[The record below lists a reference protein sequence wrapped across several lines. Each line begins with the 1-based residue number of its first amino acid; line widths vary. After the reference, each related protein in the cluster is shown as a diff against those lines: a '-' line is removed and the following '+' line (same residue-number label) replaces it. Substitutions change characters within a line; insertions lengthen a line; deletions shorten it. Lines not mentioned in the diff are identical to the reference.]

1 MKKHLLILA
10 SLVFG
15 IGQLFA
21 DDVTFSFSDLNASLP
36 QGGKKVN
43 VPYTWTV
50 SPGHVSATIAKLD
63 GTEGTMNIAAKQN
76 LKGYTLT
83 VTVAGEGKLNNA
95 KFTGIEKTLGNV
107 TVNTGAYTTSGTSG
121 TWETSEEGTKS
132 VTFTTTD
139 NFTIQEFKVNYT
151 PDKNFTPEEPDNSPI
166 IPVTTESIDTYE
178 GNDPYVLDLSDGK
191 VYVLNN
197 LGEYERYGVYV
208 KTNTLTIAQPT
219 GNKKI
224 DYIATDADH
233 NAYINTGYIH
243 TANTRI
249 VADVEITA
257 ENGDWNA
264 IFGSRKGGGGG
275 ATNALAYFWRAGGSN
290 KGMYK
295 RNVNE
300 IFGRDQATANDAPL
314 NTPITINADG
324 TTVTLSKKDGEI
336 FSTITTND
344 GCSEGINPLFI
355 FDLSTE
361 NGRADNSRSKMKLYG
376 FQIYENGEL
385 VRDYQPIV
393 TPEGVGGLEDKTGNG
408 KTLFAEEGSFALSSD
423 AGSAGVSVYEGK
435 IVYNTTDGN
444 VYKYNGSGWVNLGK
458 RTLTPIAD
466 ENYKNLNNWVTNEG
480 HMGIFR
486 GKWQETSNGYKI
498 QPYVG
503 ESGHEP
509 LMIKVPLEVEADY
522 NFSFTSSWGAYNSW
536 HSVEMHAFVC
546 NFWDLGTTESGLG
559 ITGSVLA
566 TQAFPFAGGTNVP
579 FSLDFTADRA
589 EQTLLFQFGD
599 VNDNDPS
606 FWFEFNNLLVQKYGY
621 PEAYRVA
628 NPYGALLDALINEVE
643 AATLNTTEPILAEL
657 TTALEAAKAAT
668 ELSGVEL
675 EEIYAQKAALE
686 ALQAAYN
693 KAKAIDTKDLVATIA
708 FAKAEGI
715 NTADA
720 EEFLATGTDNG
731 VKDNLLRILRS
742 KRKLNAAQQFKVD
755 ANMVQGSEPAEGEY
769 YLLNVG
775 TGLFLNTTADWGT
788 HIAIDNPGMLIKLV
802 QDGTGNDELPA
813 FRISGN
819 GWSGLNWQEE
829 YWDKNGEHKSAFRP
843 VDGKENV
850 YYWNVF
856 DNFEWHFVYDVTDN
870 ECDGGTQYWNALQK
884 RQKAPAD
891 YAEDLNT
898 QWKLVTKEQLTAALS
913 KATNSEPVDATFL
926 INNPNFIKNGGQDV
940 RRGWEGVGGVMSA
953 DRDPWYVIEYYMC
966 DVNLKQTIEGLPA
979 GKYQVSVHGFY
990 RDGGSD
996 YEAEKVG
1003 NGEELVD
1010 NAFLVAYTDEA
1021 NKVSTALP
1029 HPTDEAGKLPGIG
1042 DFRNGVEGAFA
1053 NWPWQANEFFQ
1064 TGLYKATTS
1073 VIEVGQDGKLTIGV
1087 ESTFNGVEGSWV
1099 VVDNFRLTYLG
1110 ATAAETVT
1118 IGEALYATY
1127 VAPVDVDFT
1136 GTEVSA
1142 FAAQAKDGYVHL
1154 EPVTTVPAGTAV
1166 VVKADA
1172 AGTYNVNTTTGAS
1185 LGATKNE
1192 LIAATAEVTADG
1204 TQYILAK
1211 QDDEVGF
1218 AKATTGSTI
1227 AAGKG
1232 YLQFTTAVKAFYPF
1246 AGNDATGISGIE
1258 AINGDAPIYNV
1269 AGQRLGKMQKGIN
1282 IVGGKKVLK

>member
-21 DDVTFSFSDLNASLP
+21 ETDPVTFSFAKLKDALGSTNGSANP
-36 QGGKKVN
+36 QISI
-43 VPYTWTV
+43 PYTWKEAPYHVTATIDKKIE
-50 SPGHVSATIAKLD
+50 SAQNPMTVSATQ
-63 GTEGTMNIAAKQN
+63 TFTN
-76 LKGYTLT
+76 YTLT
-83 VTVAGEGKLNNA
+83 VTVAGAGKLKTITFNA
-95 KFTGIEKTLGNV
+95 PTGKTNLNAS
-107 TVNTGAYTTSGTSG
+107 TGTYDNG
-121 TWETSEEGTKS
+121 TWTSEGNTTT
-132 VTFTTTD
+132 VTFTPTG
-139 NFTIQEFKVNYT
+139 NFRLTSFTVDYT
-151 PDKNFTPEEPDNSPI
+151 PDESYTPEEPDNSPI

-233 NAYINTGYIH
+233 NAYINTEYIH

-249 VADVEITA
+249 VAEVEITA

-295 RNVNE
+295 RNLNE

-314 NTPITINADG
+314 NTPITIDADG
-324 TTVTLSKKDGEI
+324 TTVTLSKDGEI

-355 FDLSTE
+355 FDLST
-361 NGRADNSRSKMKLYG
+361 NDGSADNSRSKMKLYG
-376 FQIYENGEL
+376 FKIYENGEL

-393 TPEGVGGLEDKTGNG
+393 TPEGVGGLEDETGNG
-408 KTLFAEEGSFALSSD
+408 KTLFAAEGSFALSPD

-486 GKWQETSNGYKI
+486 GKWQETSNGYKVD
-498 QPYVG
+498 PYEG
-503 ESGHEP
+503 EGGHEP

-536 HSVEMHAFVC
+536 HGVEMHAFVC

-589 EQTLLFQFGD
+589 EQTLLLQFGD
-599 VNDNDPS
+599 VDDGKKG
-606 FWFEFNNLLVQKYGY
+606 FWFEFNNLLVQKYDY

-657 TTALEAAKAAT
+657 ATALEAAKAAT

-708 FAKAEGI
+708 LAKAEGI

-755 ANMVQGSEPAEGEY
+755 ADKVQGSEPAEGEY

-788 HIAIDNPGMLIKLV
+788 HISIDNPGMLITLV
-802 QDGTGNDELPA
+802 QDGTGSDELPA

-898 QWKLVTKEQLTAALS
+898 QWKLVTKAQLTAALS
-913 KATNSEPVDATFL
+913 DATNSEPVDATFL
-926 INNPNFIKNGGQDV
+926 INNPNFIKNGGQNV

-1003 NGEELVD
+1003 KGEELVD

-1142 FAAQAKDGYVHL
+1142 FAAQAMDGYVHL

-1192 LIAATAEVTADG
+1192 LIAATADVTADG

-1211 QDDEVGF
+1211 QDNEVGF
-1218 AKATTGSTI
+1218 AQATTGTI

-1258 AINGDAPIYNV
+1258 AINGDAPIYNI

>member
-21 DDVTFSFSDLNASLP
+21 ETDPVTFSFAKLKDALGSTNGSANP
-36 QGGKKVN
+36 QISI
-43 VPYTWTV
+43 PYTWKEAPYHVTATIDKKIE
-50 SPGHVSATIAKLD
+50 SAQNPMTVSATQ
-63 GTEGTMNIAAKQN
+63 TFTN
-76 LKGYTLT
+76 YTLT
-83 VTVAGEGKLNNA
+83 VTVAGAGKLKTITFNA
-95 KFTGIEKTLGNV
+95 PTGKTNLNAS
-107 TVNTGAYTTSGTSG
+107 TGTYDNG
-121 TWETSEEGTKS
+121 TWTSEGNTTT
-132 VTFTTTD
+132 VTFTPTG
-139 NFTIQEFKVNYT
+139 NFRLTSFTVDYT
-151 PDKNFTPEEPDNSPI
+151 PDESYTPEEPDNSPI

-233 NAYINTGYIH
+233 NAYINTEYIH

-249 VADVEITA
+249 VAEVEITA

-295 RNVNE
+295 RNLNE

-314 NTPITINADG
+314 NTPITIDADG
-324 TTVTLSKKDGEI
+324 TTVTLSKDGEI

-355 FDLSTE
+355 FDLST
-361 NGRADNSRSKMKLYG
+361 NDGSADNSRSKMKLYG
-376 FQIYENGEL
+376 FKIYENGEL

-393 TPEGVGGLEDKTGNG
+393 TPEGVGGLEDETGNG
-408 KTLFAEEGSFALSSD
+408 KTLFAAEGSFALSPD

-486 GKWQETSNGYKI
+486 GKWQETSNGYKVD
-498 QPYVG
+498 PYEG
-503 ESGHEP
+503 EGGHEP

-536 HSVEMHAFVC
+536 HGVEMHAFVC

-589 EQTLLFQFGD
+589 EQTLLLQFGD
-599 VNDNDPS
+599 VDDGKKG
-606 FWFEFNNLLVQKYGY
+606 FWFEFNNLLVQKYDY

-657 TTALEAAKAAT
+657 ATALEAAKAAT

-708 FAKAEGI
+708 LAKAEGI

-755 ANMVQGSEPAEGEY
+755 ADKVQGSEPAEGEY

-788 HIAIDNPGMLIKLV
+788 HISIDNPGMLITLV
-802 QDGTGNDELPA
+802 QDGTGSDELPA

-898 QWKLVTKEQLTAALS
+898 QWKLVTKAQLTAALS
-913 KATNSEPVDATFL
+913 DATNSEPVDATFL
-926 INNPNFIKNGGQDV
+926 INNPNFIKNGGQNV

-1003 NGEELVD
+1003 KGEELVD

-1142 FAAQAKDGYVHL
+1142 FAAQAMDGYVHL

-1192 LIAATAEVTADG
+1192 LIAATADVTADG

-1211 QDDEVGF
+1211 QDNEVGF
-1218 AKATTGSTI
+1218 AQATTGTI